1 MKLDLFVSEVE
12 TGQRIPVQM
21 EPMTEADAEQTR
33 TTPRWQTDWT
43 SDFIQDTDKLK
54 YALKTTDGELTALG
68 TYSVQ
73 RDYVTVEIVYIESH
87 PASNPT
93 MTARKKYNGLGK
105 AMIAFGIAL
114 SVNHGCEGCVT
125 FEAKTT
131 GLARHY
137 AEDFGAIALP
147 AWGGPPR
154 FMIDGEAAIAVI
166 SDFLT
171 E

>member
-1 MKLDLFVSEVE
+1 LKLDLFITE
-12 TGQRIPVQM
+12 TESGRSVPVQM
-21 EPMTEADAEQTR
+21 ELMSAADAEQTR
-33 TTPRWQTDWT
+33 KSPLWQTDWT

-54 YALKTTDGELTALG
+54 YALKTADGELTALG
-68 TYSVQ
+68 AYSVQ
-73 RDYVTVEIVYIESH
+73 QDYVTVEIVYIESH

-93 MTARKKYNGLGK
+93 MTERKKYNGLGK

-131 GLARHY
+131 ELARHY
-137 AEDFGAIALP
+137 VEDFGAIALP
-147 AWGGPPR
+147 TWGGPPR